1 MKHSIFLFFSSL
13 LFLAAVSV
21 QAGEKIVVEVD
32 VTKGSSVEKSIE
44 IVTYD
49 ENRFRID
56 LPVDTKEVTAETPYI
71 MSVDNGENWVIGDK
85 PKDRFYCSQ
94 MQTDVFFKNLG
105 AQVTSAIDFFNVKT
119 DAPTVKKIFE
129 KPGPEIEGLKTTHL
143 RLETDARAYAR
154 IFFIKFEY
162 SAKVTDDIW
171 YTTEAEIHPV
181 KKKWMDALSQSG
193 NNLIDQL
200 TEGFTS
206 NLPGPIL
213 KRESVVDITDMRKNE
228 TKTEVITSNIIDVT
242 ELDKAELDKVFQLPE
257 CEAMDDDEVQEKA
270 KALFSAGK
278 IML

>member
-21 QAGEKIVVEVD
+21 QAGEKIVVEVV
-32 VTKGSSVEKSIE
+32 VTKGNSVEKSIE

-171 YTTEAEIHPV
+171 YTTEAKIHPV